1 MTTTTNNA
9 ANNANTSSSKAE
21 YFNLN
26 IKGQGVLSNIRRI
39 ETFNGDFLRVLIN
52 ALSGP
57 NDNPIYVRFDAT
69 VASKEATNLISQ
81 CK

>member
-26 IKGQGVLSNIRRI
+26 IKGQGDLSNIRRI
-39 ETFNGDFLRVLIN
+39 ETLTGSFISVVIN
-52 ALSGP
+52 TLSGP
-57 NDNPIYVRFDAT
+57 TGNPTYVRFDAT
-69 VASKEATNLISQ
+69 VAGKEATDLISR
-81 CK
+81 

>member
-1 MTTTTNNA
+1 MTTTTHNA

-21 YFNLN
+21 YFNLS

-39 ETFNGDFLRVLIN
+39 ETLAGSFLSVMIN

-57 NDNPIYVRFDAT
+57 TDNTTYVT
-69 VASKEATNLISQ
+69 VAGKQATDLISR
-81 CK
+81 